1 MSLHLSSLFKDKKS
15 VIKAAFYL
23 VDQDVSAPTM
33 LNALLDVLDIL
44 QTQALLSSSYR
55 LLKFLIST
63 S

>member
-15 VIKAAFYL
+15 VVKAAFYL

-44 QTQALLSSSYR
+44 QTQALLNCI
-55 LLKFLIST
+55 L
-63 S
+63 